1 MSTEPKKA
9 RDAGDLQDLLT
20 GMEEEI
26 EIAAVTNEIHL
37 ETEGKLRRDRD
48 YAESV
53 IDTVHEPLLV
63 LDRDLRV
70 ENASRSFYETF
81 GVTAQATIGEFL
93 YDLGNG
99 EWDIPG
105 LRHLLETVLPEQSTF
120 RDFEVT
126 HDFPLLGRRVML
138 LNGRTIVPP
147 TDDTQ
152 RVLLAIE
159 DVTERKRIQDD
170 LLRSNEELQSF
181 SYIAA
186 HDLRAPAN
194 TALRSLQLLA
204 RRVTGKLDQEES
216 SILTEAVESIK
227 RLSALMRD
235 LLALNHAGIVPQQPK
250 LIPIEEPLEI
260 ALANLAHHLS
270 ESGATV
276 TRSELPTLM
285 ADRTQLAMVFQNL
298 IGNAIKY
305 RREEDLQIGIEV
317 VREGATWRFA
327 ISDNGQGFEPQNAS
341 RIFEPFKRLH
351 GVKVPGSGIGLATCK
366 RTVERFGGT
375 IWADSIPGEGSTFY
389 FTLPA
394 LKEQS

>member
-1 MSTEPKKA
+1 MSTESKKTK
-9 RDAGDLQDLLT
+9 DAAELRDLLT

-37 ETEGKLRRDRD
+37 ETEGKLRRERD

-81 GVTAQATIGEFL
+81 GVTDQATIGEFL

-120 RDFEVT
+120 HDFEVT

-260 ALANLAHHLS
+260 ALANLAHHLR

-285 ADRTQLAMVFQNL
+285 ADRTQLVMVFQNL

-351 GVKVPGSGIGLATCK
+351 GLKVPGSGIGLATCK
-366 RTVERFGGT
+366 RTIERFGGT
-375 IWADSIPGEGSTFY
+375 IWADSIPGKGSTFY

-394 LKEQS
+394 LNEQS